1 MSIFL
6 SCSDAWRRCPMGLK
20 KRTGFHHQ
28 FPAAMASGQE
38 TEQADLEHDDDKG
51 PDDGHQEN

>member
-6 SCSDAWRRCPMGLK
+6 SCSDAWRRRRVGLK

-28 FPAAMASGQE
+28 FPVAMASSKE
-38 TEQADLEHDDDKG
+38 TEHDHDKG
-51 PDDGHQEN
+51 PDDGH